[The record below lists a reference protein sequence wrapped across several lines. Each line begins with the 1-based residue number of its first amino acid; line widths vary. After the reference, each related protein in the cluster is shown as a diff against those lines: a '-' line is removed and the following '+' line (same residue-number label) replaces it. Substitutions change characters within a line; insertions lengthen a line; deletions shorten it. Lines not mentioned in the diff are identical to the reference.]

1 MKNTYRHRD
10 THSYT
15 QESYK
20 NTKLKAIVYMQ
31 MTFKVKQT
39 GTSKIK
45 KTKMLLQNIYEIKNL
60 QRCHW
65 VRFVLAISCWA
76 WGLPLRLMCIASEIC
91 WKELIFRL
99 LVVVKW
105 ETTCGLDMG
114 ACVHFSQCWETCV
127 APLIWHRPVRA
138 LYMLTYLFEFI
149 CVLVLLCLEVL
160 VSMVSFI
167 PSISYDLSPSSS
179 SGLPEP

>member
-10 THSYT
+10 THSHT

-31 MTFKVKQT
+31 RTFKVKQT
-39 GTSKIK
+39 STNKIK
-45 KTKMLLQNIYEIKNL
+45 NTKMLLQNIYEIKNL

-65 VRFVLAISCWA
+65 VRFVLDLLLSMGPALKSGVYPQWDLLERTNFLFISGCQ
-76 WGLPLRLMCIASEIC
+76 
-91 WKELIFRL
+91 
-99 LVVVKW
+99 V

-127 APLIWHRPVRA
+127 APLIRHRPVRA
-138 LYMLTYLFEFI
+138 LCMLTYLFEFI